1 VRSLLSLTRGGLLKA
16 VLFICSPF
24 SGQDKK
30 QMKIG
35 IVMVPNA
42 FEIVS
47 GITGKY
53 IYKTFQIVF
62 FCSYYCQLYL
72 KKK

>member
-1 VRSLLSLTRGGLLKA
+1 
-16 VLFICSPF
+16 
-24 SGQDKK
+24 
-30 QMKIG
+30 
-35 IVMVPNA
+35 MVPNA

-72 KKK
+72 KKIASNYGWKVHPG

>member
-1 VRSLLSLTRGGLLKA
+1 
-16 VLFICSPF
+16 
-24 SGQDKK
+24 
-30 QMKIG
+30 
-35 IVMVPNA
+35 MVPNA

-72 KKK
+72 KKKQQAIMVGRYIPVKHEKEQRQTNPERIVYMYILV